1 MSRGSTGRPA
11 AARRGGSA
19 PRVPLRMIALLLA
32 TLLPPACGGRPVA
45 IVSSR
50 PALLVSDRSG
60 ALRIYE
66 DGGDGGARLLARRGT
81 DDRSTRDSMPARLP
95 DGRIAFVSD
104 RDGSPGIYLAA
115 ENGDVQR
122 LDPTDGPAADS
133 CPAPLGRDRIVFARS
148 TPRQPDAPGEASA
161 PPGPRDLYAVRLDGS
176 GETRLTRD
184 PSDDWAPSAS
194 ADGRSVVFVSDRTG
208 TARIHLIPD
217 VDAADPDASAVCL
230 SDFELPR
237 SSPGGRP
244 SADGAPAFLPD
255 GSIVF
260 SRTPSEGVPHLY
272 VMGGRGARAGL
283 RQITDSVTLP
293 YGASEPVVLDER
305 TLLFTTGPIADKER
319 PRGPAR
325 FVVYRI
331 ALGGF
336 NLTRVTRNQAPYADF
351 ARHLDE
357 R

>member
-1 MSRGSTGRPA
+1 MSRAPA
-11 AARRGGSA
+11 RT
-19 PRVPLRMIALLLA
+19 LALLLA
-32 TLLPPACGGRPVA
+32 TLLPPACGGRPEA
-45 IVSSR
+45 IPESLPV
-50 PALLVSDRSG
+50 LLVSDRSG

-66 DGGDGGARLLARRGT
+66 DGGDGGARLLARGGT
-81 DDRSTRDSMPARLP
+81 EDRSTRDSMPARLP

-115 ENGDVQR
+115 QDGGVKR
-122 LDPTDGPAADS
+122 LTVDPPERPAVDS
-133 CPAPLGRDRIVFARS
+133 GPAPLGRDRIVFARGA
-148 TPRQPDAPGEASA
+148 PDPAM
-161 PPGPRDLYAVRLDGS
+161 PPGPRDLYALRLDGS

-184 PSDDWAPSAS
+184 PSDDRAPSAS

-272 VMGGRGARAGL
+272 VMGRQGARAGL

-319 PRGPAR
+319 PLGPAR

-351 ARHLDE
+351 ARHLDG